1 MAIYELLDVGHAA
14 VAEFQ
19 GVSVEYFPQ
28 LVARR
33 ERSVNEADTL
43 STDVDV
49 FVIWWVEPYNISSLL
64 ALLRW

>member
-19 GVSVEYFPQ
+19 GVSVKYFPQ

-33 ERSVNEADTL
+33 ERSVNEADEL
-43 STDVDV
+43 STDA
-49 FVIWWVEPYNISSLL
+49 
-64 ALLRW
+64 ALVGPVVGA